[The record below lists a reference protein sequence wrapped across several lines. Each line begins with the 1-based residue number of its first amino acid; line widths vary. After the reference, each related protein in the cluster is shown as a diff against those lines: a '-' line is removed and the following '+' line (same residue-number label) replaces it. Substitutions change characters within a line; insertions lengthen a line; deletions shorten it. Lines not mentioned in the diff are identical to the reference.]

1 MTWIGFLIV
10 APVFAASVVAMGI
23 GAVQTFEGNYME
35 TLCRMESVRVN
46 ALQQI
51 EDDEPLTA
59 DFGGE
64 ECDAP
69 EIPTVDVTIIIETPT
84 ATPTAEPTPSGG

>member
-10 APVFAASVVAMGI
+10 APVFAASVVAMGM
-23 GAVQTFEGNYME
+23 GAAQTFEGNYME

-46 ALQQI
+46 VLQQI

-69 EIPTVDVTIIIETPT
+69 EIPTVDVTIIIV
-84 ATPTAEPTPSGG
+84 TPTAEAERAPRDLH

>member
-10 APVFAASVVAMGI
+10 APVFAASVVAMGM
-23 GAVQTFEGNYME
+23 GAAQTFEGNYME

-46 ALQQI
+46 VLQQI

-69 EIPTVDVTIIIETPT
+69 EIPTVDVVIIIETPT
-84 ATPTAEPTPSGG
+84 AEPAAPPSGG